1 MIFFVYVRYVFDK
14 VKKVTTSNHVKGF
27 RPKHSRDFKAG
38 EVYSAY
44 WEGDSRTAGS
54 YYEAEILHMTEDP
67 AAPEDN
73 TVAEMA
79 LAEPQEQPPEQPRQD
94 SRVLLPHAG
103 SETVEE
109 PLPSPPVC
117 SIMGNGMVH
126 LANNVCISKDAFDML
141 MAIPKESLFIKRA
154 ATSIWSSEVLAKR
167 SFSGTLSNR
176 YFSEAFFRHY
186 AASRGF
192 SVEETNK
199 CAKNIR
205 LWLSQKTCELR
216 RKKPSNSKQPE

>member
-14 VKKVTTSNHVKGF
+14 VKKVTTSNHVKGC

-38 EVYSAY
+38 EVYSVY

-117 SIMGNGMVH
+117 SIMGNGMTTVGAR
-126 LANNVCISKDAFDML
+126 LL
-141 MAIPKESLFIKRA
+141 RTGRA
-154 ATSIWSSEVLAKR
+154 PAHPTTALTGSDVTQAAWICP
-167 SFSGTLSNR
+167 SFAGA
-176 YFSEAFFRHY
+176 EAY
-186 AASRGF
+186 SR
-192 SVEETNK
+192 
-199 CAKNIR
+199 
-205 LWLSQKTCELR
+205 
-216 RKKPSNSKQPE
+216 